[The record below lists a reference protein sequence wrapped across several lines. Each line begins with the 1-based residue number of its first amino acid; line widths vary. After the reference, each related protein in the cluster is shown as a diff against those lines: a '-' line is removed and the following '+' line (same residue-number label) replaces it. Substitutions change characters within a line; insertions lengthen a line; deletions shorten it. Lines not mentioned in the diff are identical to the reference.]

1 MKPFEHFTPDTLEEA
16 ISLLKEY
23 NGKAKLIA
31 GGTALIP
38 ALKEDIYLEYPKALI
53 NLKEIPGLSLIEEDE
68 EAIKIGALTKLDE
81 IVRSEKLEKYPLL
94 KEAASSVGTPQ
105 IRNMGT
111 IGGNLC
117 QEVRCWYF
125 WYPHQIGGRLVCYLK
140 GGDTCYALTGENH
153 YHSVFGCYKYPDRP
167 SPCWDACPVHT
178 DIPFVLE
185 KLREGNLDEAARILF
200 ENNPLSSITGRI
212 CVRFCENRC
221 SRKNLDEAVAM
232 REVEMFLGD
241 YVLENPSKFLS
252 LPDKKTGKKVAIVGA
267 GPAGLT
273 AAYYLKKNGHEVV
286 IFERKN
292 EAGGLLRYGI
302 PSSQLDKGILKRLIK
317 TFAENLELEFKFK
330 AQVGKDISLED
341 LSNEFDAV
349 LLTTGA
355 PREKDLFAQYKAVLS
370 VSKVPRKTKDLSS
383 HFVRKNIFAGGDL
396 VNGPSTVAEA
406 VASAK
411 MAVTLINR
419 FLLGEFTLQGLS
431 SSKRALHKVNLK
443 AFKKIERLSGFK
455 EEKSF
460 EFEEIQREADRC
472 FNCGCVAVN
481 PSDMAVALMALGA
494 QLKIVG
500 PQGTRI
506 IPIEEFY
513 TSVRGNLA
521 SDEIL
526 TEILIPKKMANL
538 RQVFMKFRLRNS
550 IDFPIVSV
558 GIVAEINEKV
568 VKKIRIALG
577 GVAPVPLRVREVE
590 SWLKGKKLEDQVI
603 EEATK
608 MAVKET
614 IPLTKNAYKIEITRV
629 ILKRALLSLKAN

>member
-38 ALKEDIYLEYPKALI
+38 ALKEDIYPEYPKALI
-53 NLKEIPGLSLIEEDE
+53 NIKEIPGLSFVEEDE
-68 EAIKIGALTKLDE
+68 EAIKIGTLTKLEE
-81 IVRSEKLEKYPLL
+81 IVNSGKFEKYPLL

-125 WYPHQIGGRLVCYLK
+125 WYPHQIGGRLTCYLK
-140 GGDTCYALTGENH
+140 GGDTCYALIGENH
-153 YHSVFGCYKYPDRP
+153 YHSIFGCYKHPDRP
-167 SPCWDACPVHT
+167 TSCWDACPVHT
-178 DIPFVLE
+178 NIPSILE
-185 KLREGNLDEAARILF
+185 KLREGNIDEAGRILF
-200 ENNPLSSITGRI
+200 ENNPLSPITGRI
-212 CVRFCENRC
+212 CLRFCEHRC
-221 SRKNLDEAVAM
+221 SRKNWDESVAI
-232 REVEMFLGD
+232 REVERFLGD
-241 YVLENPSKFLS
+241 YMLENFSKFIS
-252 LPDKKTGKKVAIVGA
+252 LPHKKMKKKVAIVGS

-273 AAYYLKKNGHEVV
+273 AAYYLRKSGHEVV
-286 IFERKN
+286 IFERKS

-302 PSSQLDKGILKRLIK
+302 PSSQLDKEILKRLIK
-317 TFAENLELEFKFK
+317 TFENSLELEFKFK
-330 AQVGKDISLED
+330 VQVGKDVSLED
-341 LSNEFDAV
+341 LSAQYDAV
-349 LLTTGA
+349 LLATGA
-355 PREKDLFAQYKAVLS
+355 PRKKDLFAQYKALFLAS
-370 VSKVPRKTKDLSS
+370 EVPRKKKELSS
-383 HFVRKNIFAGGDL
+383 YFVKKNVFAGGDL
-396 VNGPSTVAEA
+396 VNGPSTVVEAIASTKKA
-406 VASAK
+406 VA
-411 MAVTLINR
+411 LINQ
-419 FLLGEFTLQGLS
+419 FLLGEFAQESPS
-431 SSKRALHKVNLK
+431 SSKKVLHKVNVK

-455 EEKSF
+455 EEKPF
-460 EFEEIQREADRC
+460 EFEEIQKEADRC

-481 PSDMAVALMALGA
+481 TSDMSVALMALGA
-494 QLKIVG
+494 KLKIVTPNG
-500 PQGTRI
+500 IRV
-506 IPIEEFY
+506 IPVEEFF

-590 SWLKGKKLEDQVI
+590 NWLEGKKLEDQVI
-603 EEATK
+603 EEAAK

-614 IPLTKNAYKIEITRV
+614 LPLTKNAYKVEITRV